1 MVWLKTRKQ
10 FLLREKNSG
19 RYYARLFA
27 DGKQHW
33 FSLKTDVFSVA
44 EAKLG
49 EKIKE
54 FRKANKPPKT
64 VEQGKATVEQLAKV
78 YLSGQKLRPDIKAS
92 TVHYREQ
99 CVVSLLKT
107 WPELATIKPRD
118 VTESDCKAW
127 AKRFSEAYSP
137 TRYNNTVDTL
147 RGILETGISHGLIYR
162 NAAAELGKRKPN
174 AKRLKLPSSD
184 DFAAVVKSVREEG
197 AWCSKQCGD
206 LIEFL
211 AFTGCR
217 ITEAKNVHWD
227 DVKADGIWIHGG
239 ESGTKNKESRFL
251 PMNPR
256 LESLIADL
264 RANPRY
270 RRTERGDEYL
280 LAVSECQKAIDSACQ
295 RLNAKTTDATDA
307 VCQRSVKRFTHHDL
321 RHLFATKAIEAG
333 IDVPTVAKWL
343 GHKDGGALLMKTY
356 SHLLQEHSQAM
367 AAKLSF

>member
-1 MVWLKTRKQ
+1 MTKSWQKTKKQ
-10 FLLREKNSG
+10 FLLREKHSG

-33 FSLKTDVFSVA
+33 FSLKTDVFAVA
-44 EAKLG
+44 EAKLA

-54 FRKANKPPKT
+54 FRKASKVQQT
-64 VEQGKATVEQLAKV
+64 VDSGKATVDQLAQV
-78 YLSGQKLRPDIKAS
+78 YLANQRLRTDIKAS

-99 CVVSLLKT
+99 CVISLLKS
-107 WPELATIKPRD
+107 WPELATIRPRNI
-118 VTESDCKAW
+118 TEADCRVW
-127 AKRFSEAYSP
+127 AKRFSDAYSP

-162 NAAAELGKRKPN
+162 NTAAELGKRKPN
-174 AKRLKLPSSD
+174 AKHVELPSSD

-217 ITEAKNVHWD
+217 ITEAKNVRWD
-227 DVKADGIWIHGG
+227 DVKADGIWIHGN
-239 ESGTKNKESRFL
+239 ETGTKNEESRFL
-251 PMNPR
+251 QMNPR

-270 RRTERGDEYL
+270 RRTQRDDQFL
-280 LAVSECQKAIDSACQ
+280 LAVSECQKAIDGACT
-295 RLNAKTTDATDA
+295 RLGLN
-307 VCQRSVKRFTHHDL
+307 RFTHHHL
-321 RHLFATKAIEAG
+321 RHLFATRAIQAR
-333 IDVPTVAKWL
+333 IDVPTVAEWL
-343 GHKDGGALLMKTY
+343 GHKDGGAVLMKTY
-356 SHLLQEHSQAM
+356 SHLLKEHSQAM

>member
-33 FSLKTDVFSVA
+33 FSLKTDVFAVA
-44 EAKLG
+44 EAKLA
-49 EKIKE
+49 ERIKE
-54 FRKANKPPKT
+54 FRKTNKPPKT

-78 YLSGQKLRPDIKAS
+78 YLAGQRLRTNIKES

-162 NAAAELGKRKPN
+162 NAAAELGKRKPS
-174 AKRLKLPSSD
+174 AKQLELPSSD

-217 ITEAKNVHWD
+217 ITEAKNVRWD
-227 DVKADGIWIHGG
+227 DIKANGIWIHGG

-295 RLNAKTTDATDA
+295 RLNAKTKDAA
-307 VCQRSVKRFTHHDL
+307 CQRNVKRFTHHDL
-321 RHLFATKAIEAG
+321 RHLFATRAIESG

-367 AAKLSF
+367 AAKLQF